1 MFEKSA
7 VDNTWTYSE
16 RDKVIGDWRKV
27 QKDELHNLYSS
38 TDIVKMTKT

>member
-7 VDNTWTYSE
+7 VDNIWNYSE
-16 RDKVIGDWRKV
+16 RDEFIGDWRKV

-38 TDIVKMTKT
+38 NDIVKMTKT